1 MRMQVASRSSV
12 DPVQFSCIFIVF
24 QNCNSSNRST
34 ERLNCYSSAFSEL
47 VHCKETELTHI
58 TKHRVL
64 KILVISLQ
72 LVQWDWFQLPVKLD
86 PPINMQVTWFNCL
99 RNGSIEYGW
108 YFPKRWRRC
117 WMTGMIQDARKW
129 RRIWIEESIEALET
143 NVSCHV
149 VCRSPPHWS
158 ITETIKAVAL
168 SVFND
173 ADSCDLKRISVP
185 NQWPQ

>member
-1 MRMQVASRSSV
+1 
-12 DPVQFSCIFIVF
+12 
-24 QNCNSSNRST
+24 
-34 ERLNCYSSAFSEL
+34 
-47 VHCKETELTHI
+47 
-58 TKHRVL
+58 
-64 KILVISLQ
+64 
-72 LVQWDWFQLPVKLD
+72 
-86 PPINMQVTWFNCL
+86 
-99 RNGSIEYGW
+99 
-108 YFPKRWRRC
+108 
-117 WMTGMIQDARKW
+117 MTGMIQDARKW

-185 NQWPQ
+185 NQ